1 MSERDETS
9 QPSRSG
15 WAASAGRFLLV
26 FFLVVLVLCGLG
38 WCVWVY
44 SQIEHY
50 AYQDEAAPSDVI
62 CVFGAA
68 EYGGKPSPVLRA
80 RLDHALA
87 LYEHGVAPIIITLG
101 GSAPGD
107 SYSEGQVGEA
117 YLISNGVPEKAI
129 IAETQSRT
137 TEEQALR
144 VVVIA
149 RTNGYK
155 RVVIVSDPTHLF
167 RIREICAHE
176 GLAVLTSPRSQVATV
191 ASKTEWQQVWHEL
204 VSYTLW
210 RMHLR

>member
-1 MSERDETS
+1 VSERDETY
-9 QPSRSG
+9 QPHRLG
-15 WAASAGRFLLV
+15 WAASAVRFVLVFLLTV
-26 FFLVVLVLCGLG
+26 SLLSGLG
-38 WCVWVY
+38 WCIWVY
-44 SQIEHY
+44 AQIEHY
-50 AYQDEAAPSDVI
+50 ATKDEAAPSDVI

-87 LYEHGVAPIIITLG
+87 LYEHGIAPVVLTLG

-117 YLISNGVPEKAI
+117 YLVSNGVPEKAI

-155 RVVIVSDPTHLF
+155 RVVIVSDPTHMF
-167 RIREICAHE
+167 RIRQICAQE
-176 GLAVLTSPRSQVATV
+176 GLVVLTSPRPQVAAV
-191 ASKTEWQQVWHEL
+191 GSVSEWQQVWHEL
-204 VSYTLW
+204 VTYTLW
-210 RMHLR
+210 RMHLH